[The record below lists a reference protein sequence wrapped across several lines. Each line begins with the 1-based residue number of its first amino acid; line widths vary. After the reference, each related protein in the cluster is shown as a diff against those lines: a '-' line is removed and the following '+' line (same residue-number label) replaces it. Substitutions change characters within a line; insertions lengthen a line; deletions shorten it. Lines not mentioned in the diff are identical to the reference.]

1 VFQKGYI
8 CALLCWLL
16 AGVKRCEKVAA
27 KFKADVSK
35 RWLTLDYRPLELEQ
49 QVREFWEKNNVLQ
62 KMERLREE
70 TNKGFLGF
78 VEGPPTLNGLP
89 HVGHYRGR
97 AMKDL
102 RYRWKTMQGYCV
114 PFWAGWDCQ
123 GLPVELEVERELNV
137 RSKLDIV
144 EKVGEER
151 FVAECKKTVM
161 KYYKEWFEADKK
173 LGVFMNHDKAYWT
186 YLDEYIEREWQYLK
200 RAWEQGLLGEGY
212 YVVAYCPHCQTS
224 LSNAEVGLGYE
235 QVEDPSLYFK
245 MKVKEKE
252 NEYFL
257 VWTTMP
263 FTLVTD
269 MMLTVHPEA
278 EYAKV
283 KVEEETWVLAKQRV
297 EAVMQELKAKD
308 YQVVETVMGS
318 QLEGVKYEYPFL
330 EMVPKQQELDKEP
343 LVHTVVN
350 EDFVD
355 VSTATGVVHLSP
367 GNGEDDFRAAQRRK
381 VPVYVPFDE
390 EVKFTAEAGEFAGV
404 FARDADALVV
414 DSLRKKGLLVS
425 VETVTHEYPTC
436 WRSHHKLVWLARR
449 EYYLWT
455 DKVNARVM
463 EAAEKVG
470 YYFEGPKNRFL
481 AFLREGKPWCVSRER
496 VWGAPLPV
504 WVCENC
510 KNKVLVASKREL
522 FKRATEPP
530 SQGFE
535 LHKPWIDRL
544 VLKCEKCG
552 GNMKREPFVLDTW
565 HNSGAC
571 PYARFTDE
579 EFEKYVPTDFL
590 VEAVDQTRGWA
601 NTLLLEHV
609 LLTEKPEAP
618 YKNYLFYGFVLDAKG
633 RKMSK
638 SLGNVLEINP
648 LLERYSADV
657 CRFYM
662 LWKCSPVDSMN
673 FDVTELSKRPYQVL
687 GTMYHLH
694 RFFMQ
699 NAEYDHF
706 NPKKHTLQWA
716 EENNSLKPA
725 DRWLLSKLQKTVKD
739 YTTGLETCEF
749 NFAMEELETFVVDV
763 VSRQYVPMVRRDLWS
778 DDPQTLNR
786 RLAVYATLWQ
796 TLKTLVLLFNP
807 VTPFL
812 SEFMHQNVFR
822 ALDNKLPES
831 VNYKD
836 WPTPDKTLQ
845 DADLERAFDT
855 LLTTVALTYSVR
867 QTAQLKRRWPLQK
880 AVLVAPKN
888 ELADLKNLE
897 DFFLELANVK
907 SVEYSEVKPETD
919 LTTQKRWAMASE
931 GNLLVLL
938 DTQRDEKL
946 LGEGV
951 MRDLARRVQA
961 LRKELGFSP
970 TDILEAVH
978 LAELDA
984 ESARLLESFLTEM
997 AELVRTKQVQVHKE
1011 RSEVKAEWHEYMF
1024 DNKKVYVAIA

>member
-1 VFQKGYI
+1 M
-8 CALLCWLL
+8 
-16 AGVKRCEKVAA
+16 KVAA

-49 QVREFWEKNNVLQ
+49 QVREFWDKHKVREKLERQRLKNNRGV
-62 KMERLREE
+62 
-70 TNKGFLGF
+70 LGF
-78 VEGPPTLNGLP
+78 VEGPPTLNGVP
-89 HVGHYRGR
+89 HVGHARGR
-97 AMKDL
+97 VMKDL
-102 RYRWKTMQGYCV
+102 RYRWKSMQGFYV

-137 RSKLDIV
+137 RNKRDLL

-161 KYYKEWFEADKK
+161 KYHKEWYDADMK

-235 QVEDPSLYFK
+235 EVEDPSLYFK
-245 MKVKEKE
+245 MKVRKAE

-269 MMLTVHPEA
+269 LMLAVHPDA
-278 EYAKV
+278 DYAKV
-283 KVEEETWVLAKQRV
+283 RVGEETWVMAKQRV
-297 EAVMQELKAKD
+297 EPLMDELKVKD
-308 YQVVETVMGS
+308 FKVLEVVVGKA
-318 QLEGVKYEYPFL
+318 LEGVKYEYPFL
-330 EMVPKQQELDKEP
+330 SMVAKQRELDQRP
-343 LVHTVVN
+343 LVHTVVT

-355 VSTATGVVHLSP
+355 VTAATGVVHLSP
-367 GNGEDDFRAAQRRK
+367 GNGEDDFRAAQRRN
-381 VPVYVPFDE
+381 VPVYVPFDD
-390 EVKFTAEAGEFAGV
+390 EVKFTADAGEFAGL
-404 FARDADALVV
+404 FARDADSYVV
-414 DSLRKKGLLVS
+414 DVLRKQGLLVS
-425 VETVTHEYPTC
+425 VKTVTHEYPLC
-436 WRSHHKLVWLARR
+436 WRSHHKLVWLARK
-449 EYYLWT
+449 EYFLWT
-455 DKVNARVM
+455 DKVNNRVVK
-463 EAAEKVG
+463 AAEKVG
-470 YYFEGPKNRFL
+470 YFFESPKNRFL

-504 WVCENC
+504 WVCQNC
-510 KNKVLVASKREL
+510 GNKVFVASKKEL
-522 FKRATEPP
+522 FERADAEPTP
-530 SQGFE
+530 DFE

-544 VLKCEKCG
+544 ALRCDKCG
-552 GNMKREPFVLDTW
+552 RAMKREPFVLDTW

-579 EFEKYVPTDFL
+579 EFQDYVPCDFL

-609 LLTEKPEAP
+609 LLTARPEAP
-618 YKNYLFYGFVLDAKG
+618 YHKYLFYGFVLDAKG

-638 SLGNVLEINP
+638 SLGNVLEVNP
-648 LLERYSADV
+648 LLQRHSADV

-673 FDVTELSKRPYQVL
+673 FDTQELSKRPYQVL
-687 GTMYHLH
+687 GTLYHLH

-706 NPKKHTLQWA
+706 DPKKHTLKWA
-716 EENNSLKPA
+716 EENNVLKPA
-725 DRWLLSKLQKTVKD
+725 DCWLLSKLQQTVSD
-739 YTTGLETCEF
+739 YTAKLETCEF
-749 NFAMEELETFVVDV
+749 NFAAEELEKFGVDT

-796 TLKTLVLLFNP
+796 TLSTMLLLSNP
-807 VTPFL
+807 LTPFL
-812 SEFMHQNVFR
+812 SEFLYQNVRR
-822 ALDNKLPES
+822 ALDNTLPES
-831 VNYKD
+831 VNFEN
-836 WPTPDKTLQ
+836 WPTPDKALRNPELEQ
-845 DADLERAFDT
+845 DFDT
-855 LLTTVALTYSVR
+855 LMHAVALTYSAR

-880 AVLVAPKN
+880 AVLVAPKSQQK
-888 ELADLKNLE
+888 ALKSLE
-897 DFFLELANVK
+897 DLFVELANVK
-907 SVEYSEVKPETD
+907 SVEYLNEFGAPHNEAEE
-919 LTTQKRWAMASE
+919 KRWKLASE
-931 GNLLVLL
+931 GDLHVLL
-938 DTQRDEKL
+938 DTQRDNNL

-961 LRKELGFSP
+961 LRKELGFMP

-978 LAELDA
+978 LAELDD
-984 ESARLLESFLTEM
+984 ESARLLEPYLQEM
-997 AELVRTKQVQVHKE
+997 AELVRTRKVSLHKS
-1011 RSEVKAEWHEYMF
+1011 RSDVKAEWHEYTM
-1024 DNKKVYVAIA
+1024 DGKRVYVAITNN